1 MIWLSIPFYSKSQF
15 TFWSDCQSLFLWF
28 WSEKDQNFPI
38 IFCYGNRYF
47 FCIFLKESLKKSS
60 RKIKTSIHKLKN
72 LFNIRKKILCFI
84 LEEMLNGILCLFFY
98 SRKSWTST
106 SCRRNNK
113 KIGKKSD
120 RVIGNR
126 DLIANPFFQGYFRSD
141 LDRILDHF
149 LAKGSGFDCQSQ
161 KKWSVTT
168 MRNLNGNWKMSNIF
182 QGWSSSIAEISSH
195 MLIVGYR
202 L

>member
-1 MIWLSIPFYSKSQF
+1 MIWFLILFCSKVQF
-15 TFWSDCQSLFLWF
+15 TFWSDLQSFFLWS

-38 IFCYGNRYF
+38 VFCYENRYF

-60 RKIKTSIHKLKN
+60 RKIKTSIHKLKK

-84 LEEMLNGILCLFFY
+84 LEEMLNGILCLFFN

-113 KIGKKSD
+113 KILKKSD

-126 DLIANPFFQGYFRSD
+126 DLIANPFFQGCFQSD
-141 LDRILDHF
+141 LDRIIDHF

-161 KKWSVTT
+161 KKWSVNT
-168 MRNLNGNWKMSNIF
+168 MVL
-182 QGWSSSIAEISSH
+182 H
-195 MLIVGYR
+195 
-202 L
+202 